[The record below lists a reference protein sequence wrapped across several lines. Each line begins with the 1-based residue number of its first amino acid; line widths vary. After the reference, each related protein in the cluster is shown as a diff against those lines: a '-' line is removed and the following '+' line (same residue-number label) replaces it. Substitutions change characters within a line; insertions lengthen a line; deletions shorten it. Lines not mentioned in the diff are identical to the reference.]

1 MKKILV
7 TGTGGRVGAAVARDL
22 LDHGFE
28 VRALDVLPPRDYLRQ
43 HPQRA
48 SMETVYAD
56 ITDRLAILKAAEGC
70 DGVAHLAAVPS
81 PIGDGHRLMSANV
94 LGTSNI
100 LDAAEANGIGRVAL
114 ASSCCAFGIFF
125 AHHDIAPQYFPVDE
139 SHPAVNEDLYGLS
152 KRMNEMSAEAAS
164 RRAGL
169 TTVSLRLT
177 TVVDIASGEHMHW
190 RKRHLARGA
199 NWRAKDFWSYVDE
212 RDAASAFRLSL
223 TAEIEGHHVLIIAAR
238 DSFTPHDVREL
249 ARHHFSDTPLD
260 ESRIEPGGCLYD
272 TTLAE
277 KTIGWV
283 AQHSWRDNEELR
295 AVEAEPLQK

>member
-1 MKKILV
+1 MPMKTILV

-22 LDHGFE
+22 LENGFQ
-28 VRALDVLPPRDYLRQ
+28 VRALDVAPLRGYLRE

-48 SMETVYAD
+48 NLETIYAD
-56 ITDRLAILKAAEGC
+56 LTDRLAILKAAEGC
-70 DGVAHLAAVPS
+70 HAIAHLAAIPS
-81 PIGDGHRLMSANV
+81 PGRFDHLIMSTNV
-94 LGTSNI
+94 VGTANI
-100 LDAAEANGIGRVAL
+100 LEAAEANGVKRVAL

-125 AHHDIAPQYFPVDE
+125 ATHEIAPQYFPLDE

-152 KRMNEMSAEAAS
+152 KRMNEMAAEAAS

-177 TVVDIASGEHMHW
+177 TVIGEHMHW
-190 RKRHLARGA
+190 PKRHLARGG

-212 RDAASAFRLSL
+212 RDAARAFRLAL
-223 TAEIEGHHVLIIAAR
+223 TADIEGHHVLIIAAR

-249 ARHHFSDTPLD
+249 ARLHFSDTPMD
-260 ESRIEPGGCLYD
+260 EARVQAHNCLYD

-283 AQHSWRDNEELR
+283 SERHWRDNEEL
-295 AVEAEPLQK
+295 ASVEAEPLEK